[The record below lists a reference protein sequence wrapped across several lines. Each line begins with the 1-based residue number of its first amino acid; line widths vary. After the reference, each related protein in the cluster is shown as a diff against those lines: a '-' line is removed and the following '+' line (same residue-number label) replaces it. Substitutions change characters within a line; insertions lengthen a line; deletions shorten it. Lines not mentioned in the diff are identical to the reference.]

1 MRQRQK
7 NSRCMT
13 LIRSFVLHGGV
24 DENSRSALVCCN
36 PLKPSLI
43 ETNMLK
49 KLIIVMT
56 LAASLATLNAYS
68 QEAPDALVRKNTT
81 EILAAI
87 KADKDLAAGD
97 QKKIE
102 KLADEKVL
110 PYFNFVRMTQLAVG
124 RNWRDA
130 TDAQKKS
137 LIDEFRT
144 LLVRTYSTSLT
155 QFRNQTIE
163 VKPVKMA
170 AADTEVVVK
179 TQVNQPGGQPI
190 PIDYS
195 MEKTSAGWKVFDV
208 LIDGVSLVTNYRSS
222 FNTEIQKSGIDGLI
236 KSLADRNAKNAA
248 RK

>member
-1 MRQRQK
+1 
-7 NSRCMT
+7 
-13 LIRSFVLHGGV
+13 
-24 DENSRSALVCCN
+24 
-36 PLKPSLI
+36 
-43 ETNMLK
+43 MLK
-49 KLIIVMT
+49 KL
-56 LAASLATLNAYS
+56 LFLATLAVGFAAS
-68 QEAPDALVRKNTT
+68 SASAQESPDALVRKNSN

-87 KADKDLAAGD
+87 KADKDLAAGN

-102 KLADEKVL
+102 KLADEKIL
-110 PYFNFVRMTQLAVG
+110 PFFNFARMTQLAVG

-130 TDAQKKS
+130 SEAQKKS
-137 LIDEFRT
+137 LTDEFRT

-155 QFRNQTIE
+155 QFRNQTID
-163 VKPVKMA
+163 VKPTKMA

-195 MEKTSAGWKVFDV
+195 MEKSGDSWKVYDV

-236 KSLADRNAKNAA
+236 KSLNERNAKNASQ
-248 RK
+248 K